1 MNYVALPRCVYCRIY
16 GDNAYLFNRQ
26 NWASAFVRDVAA
38 FRNFFSRHPVDVQ
51 REIHRIAEECELAD
65 GAVEAD
71 FHEVFDPLISDGY
84 FVTGDRVVRADD
96 SPLPCATVS
105 SLNSSPENSIAD
117 ASTDSADEH
126 YEDAT
131 ASLCRYF
138 EAHPMPFELC
148 IDLTQSCTERC
159 VHCYVPEFKP
169 VALDVELAK
178 KVIGEFVAAGG
189 LKVKLTGGE
198 CMTHSAF
205 KEILL
210 LATASDMV
218 VSVLS
223 NLTLCDDAMAE
234 HIASCGVAIVQTS
247 LYGARPETHEEITR
261 RKGSFLETVS
271 GIDRLL
277 AHGVPV
283 QINCPVMKAN
293 LGDVDAIRAFA
304 RARNI
309 KVSFDPSI
317 MCRADHDAGNQSY
330 CLDERELEEYLRRT
344 IDSDEKV
351 EESVDRQMLV
361 DKRVCEIGISK
372 VCLAASG
379 IYYPCNGCYGY
390 HLGDCRKMSITEVW
404 QGEAMRH
411 LRGLTFRDLDRCR
424 TCENLLYCKACPS
437 RNFNA
442 TGSLAEPDLAACRL
456 AALRRKVCCEGG
468 CVC

>member
-1 MNYVALPRCVYCRIY
+1 MKCVALPRCVYCRSY
-16 GDNAYLFNRQ
+16 GDHAYLFNRQ
-26 NWASAFVRDVAA
+26 NWASAFLRDVAA
-38 FRNFFSRHPVDVQ
+38 FRNFFSRHPVDVN
-51 REIHRIAEECELAD
+51 REIHRIAKECELAD
-65 GAVEAD
+65 GVVETD
-71 FHEVFDPLISDGY
+71 FHEVIDPLISDGF
-84 FVTGDRVVRADD
+84 FVTGDRVVHVDNL
-96 SPLPCATVS
+96 PLACATVS
-105 SLNSSPENSIAD
+105 SLNSIQGNSAAD
-117 ASTDSADEH
+117 ASRDSDDEH

-131 ASLCRYF
+131 ASLCEYF
-138 EAHPMPFELC
+138 EEHPTPFELC

-169 VALDVELAK
+169 VSLDVELVK
-178 KVIGEFVAAGG
+178 KVIGEFAAAGG

-198 CMTHSAF
+198 CMTHPAF

-223 NLTLCDDAMAE
+223 NLTLCDDAMAA
-234 HIASCGVAIVQTS
+234 HIASCGVAVVQTS
-247 LYGARPETHEEITR
+247 LYGARPETHEAITR
-261 RKGSFLETVS
+261 RKGSFRETVL

-277 AHGVPV
+277 AHRVSV

-330 CLDERELEEYLRRT
+330 CLDERELEGYLRRT
-344 IDSDEKV
+344 IDSDGKV
-351 EESVDRQMLV
+351 EEDVDRRMLV
-361 DKRVCEIGISK
+361 NKRVCEIGISK

-390 HLGDCRKMSITEVW
+390 HLGDCREMSIMEVW
-404 QGEAMRH
+404 QGEAMRR
-411 LRGLTFRDLDRCR
+411 LRGLTFGDLDRCR
-424 TCENLLYCKACPS
+424 TCDNLLYCKACPS

-442 TGSLAEPDLAACRL
+442 TGSLVEPDPATCRT